1 MTTIVVENGTV
12 VTGAN
17 SYVSMAE
24 YIAYAA
30 TLNITVTDS
39 QVFQTQI
46 IEAGQ
51 FINGLENILK
61 GNTTTK
67 TQPMAYPRNNLTDI
81 ANWSWANDE
90 IPTQVKEAQ
99 MSLAI
104 DINSGEDLWNL
115 TQSEATGIKRERA
128 DGAVE
133 IEYAVSD
140 TGRLARRSRSG
151 DLLALLMKFNGLG
164 IPLAMS

>member
-104 DINSGEDLWNL
+104 DINSGDCLLKTSDAADELTCVDL
-115 TQSEATGIKRERA
+115 G
-128 DGAVE
+128 
-133 IEYAVSD
+133 
-140 TGRLARRSRSG
+140 GRRIL
-151 DLLALLMKFNGLG
+151 KKKNK
-164 IPLAMS
+164 ITTT

>member
-67 TQPMAYPRNNLTDI
+67 NQPMAYPRKNTTEI
-81 ANWSWANDE
+81 ANWSGANDE
-90 IPTQVKEAQ
+90 ITTPVKEAQ
-99 MSLAI
+99 
-104 DINSGEDLWNL
+104 
-115 TQSEATGIKRERA
+115 K
-128 DGAVE
+128 
-133 IEYAVSD
+133 
-140 TGRLARRSRSG
+140 
-151 DLLALLMKFNGLG
+151 
-164 IPLAMS
+164 